1 MKLLQGMMK
10 KEKLVVILLIGL
22 LLLIAAFPIK
32 EREEPEILPEEINTI
47 EQAKEEKDWQQQME
61 EDLERVLEKVKGVG
75 KTEVILTCEGTEKKL
90 PIRRDGDRAEF
101 SFFLKNEK
109 DTVYTKDAKGNQIP
123 YLTSQEYPK
132 VIGVVV
138 VAEGGDNP
146 VIISNIQEAVQVLF
160 QVEAHKIK
168 VMKMN

>member
-1 MKLLQGMMK
+1 MKFLQGMMK
-10 KEKLVVILLIGL
+10 KEKLVVILLMGL
-22 LLLIAAFPIK
+22 LLLIAAFPVK
-32 EREEPEILPEEINTI
+32 EKEKPETL
-47 EQAKEEKDWQQQME
+47 QKEEDTGEQLKEQENWQHQME
-61 EDLERVLEKVKGVG
+61 EHLEKVLRKVKGVG
-75 KTEVILTCEGTEKKL
+75 KTEVFLTCQGTEKKL
-90 PIRRDGDRAEF
+90 V
-101 SFFLKNEK
+101 EK
-109 DTVYTKDAKGNQIP
+109 DKEDTVYIKDAKGNQTP
-123 YLTSQEYPK
+123 YLASQEYPK

>member
-10 KEKLVVILLIGL
+10 KEKLVVILLLGL
-22 LLLIAAFPIK
+22 LLLIAALPVK
-32 EREEPEILPEEINTI
+32 EREVPQMLSEEENGT
-47 EQAKEEKDWQQQME
+47 EQEKEQKDWQQQ
-61 EDLERVLEKVKGVG
+61 LEKVLEKVKGVG
-75 KTEVILTCEGTEKKL
+75 EAEVILTCEGTEKNL
-90 PIRRDGDRAEF
+90 V
-101 SFFLKNEK
+101 EK
-109 DTVYTKDAKGNQIP
+109 DEQDTVYTKDAKGNQIP

-132 VIGVVV
+132 VLGVVV

-146 VIISNIQEAVQVLF
+146 VIIRNIQEAVQVLF

>member
-10 KEKLVVILLIGL
+10 KEKLVVILLMGL

-90 PIRRDGDRAEF
+90 VEKD
-101 SFFLKNEK
+101 EK

-146 VIISNIQEAVQVLF
+146 V
-160 QVEAHKIK
+160 
-168 VMKMN
+168 M

>member
-32 EREEPEILPEEINTI
+32 EREKPEILPEEINTI

-61 EDLERVLEKVKGVG
+61 EHLERVLEKVKGVG

-90 PIRRDGDRAEF
+90 VEKD
-101 SFFLKNEK
+101 EK
-109 DTVYTKDAKGNQIP
+109 DTVYTKDVKGNQIP

>member
-1 MKLLQGMMK
+1 MKFLQGMMK
-10 KEKLVVILLIGL
+10 KEKLFFILLIGL
-22 LLLIAAFPIK
+22 LLLIAALPVK
-32 EREEPEILPEEINTI
+32 ERETLKTQQEEYSVTEP
-47 EQAKEEKDWQQQME
+47 AKEQKDWQQQME
-61 EDLERVLEKVKGVG
+61 EQLEEVLKKVKGVG
-75 KTEVILTCEGTEKKL
+75 KAEVILTCEGTEKNLVEK
-90 PIRRDGDRAEF
+90 D
-101 SFFLKNEK
+101 EK

-123 YLTSQEYPK
+123 YLTSQQYPK

-146 VIISNIQEAVQVLF
+146 VIIGNIQEAVQVLF

>member
-10 KEKLVVILLIGL
+10 KEKLVVILLLGL
-22 LLLIAAFPIK
+22 LLLIAALPVK
-32 EREEPEILPEEINTI
+32 EREVPQMLSEEENGT
-47 EQAKEEKDWQQQME
+47 EQEKEQKDWQQQME
-61 EDLERVLEKVKGVG
+61 EQLEKVLEKVKGVG
-75 KTEVILTCEGTEKKL
+75 AAEVILTCEGTEKNL
-90 PIRRDGDRAEF
+90 V
-101 SFFLKNEK
+101 EK
-109 DTVYTKDAKGNQIP
+109 DEQDTVYTKDAKGNQIP

-132 VIGVVV
+132 VLGVVV

-146 VIISNIQEAVQVLF
+146 VIIRNIQEAVQVLF

>member
-10 KEKLVVILLIGL
+10 KEKLVVMLLIGL
-22 LLLIAAFPIK
+22 LLLIAAFPVK
-32 EREEPEILPEEINTI
+32 ERKTPQMPLEKQNSI
-47 EQAKEEKDWQQQME
+47 EKTEAQKDWQRQME
-61 EDLERVLEKVKGVG
+61 EQLEKVLEKVKGVG
-75 KTEVILTCEGTEKKL
+75 KTEVILTCEGTEKNLVEK
-90 PIRRDGDRAEF
+90 D
-101 SFFLKNEK
+101 EK
-109 DTVYTKDAKGNQIP
+109 DTVYTKDANGNQIP
-123 YLTSQEYPK
+123 YLTAQEYPK

-146 VIISNIQEAVQVLF
+146 IIIGNIQEAVQVLF

>member
-10 KEKLVVILLIGL
+10 KEKLVVILLLGL
-22 LLLIAAFPIK
+22 LLLIAA
-32 EREEPEILPEEINTI
+32 LP
-47 EQAKEEKDWQQQME
+47 
-61 EDLERVLEKVKGVG
+61 VKGVG
-75 KTEVILTCEGTEKKL
+75 EAEVILTCEGTEKNL
-90 PIRRDGDRAEF
+90 V
-101 SFFLKNEK
+101 EK
-109 DTVYTKDAKGNQIP
+109 DEQDTVYTKDAKGNQIP

-132 VIGVVV
+132 VLGVVV

-146 VIISNIQEAVQVLF
+146 VIIRNIQEAVQVLF

>member
-22 LLLIAAFPIK
+22 LLLIVAFPVK
-32 EREEPEILPEEINTI
+32 EREESEILPEKINTI
-47 EQAKEEKDWQQQME
+47 EEEKDWQQQME
-61 EDLERVLEKVKGVG
+61 EDLKRVLEKVKGVG
-75 KTEVILTCEGTEKKL
+75 KTEVILTCEGTEKNLVEK
-90 PIRRDGDRAEF
+90 D
-101 SFFLKNEK
+101 EK

-146 VIISNIQEAVQVLF
+146 VIIGNIQEAVQVLF

>member
-10 KEKLVVILLIGL
+10 KEKLVVILLLGL
-22 LLLIAAFPIK
+22 LLLIAALPVK
-32 EREEPEILPEEINTI
+32 EREVPQMLSEEENGT
-47 EQAKEEKDWQQQME
+47 EQ
-61 EDLERVLEKVKGVG
+61 VKGVG
-75 KTEVILTCEGTEKKL
+75 EAEVILTCEGTEKNL
-90 PIRRDGDRAEF
+90 V
-101 SFFLKNEK
+101 EK
-109 DTVYTKDAKGNQIP
+109 DEQDTVYTKDAKGNQIP

-132 VIGVVV
+132 VLGVVV

-146 VIISNIQEAVQVLF
+146 VIIRNIQEAVQVLF

>member
-22 LLLIAAFPIK
+22 LLLIAAFPVK
-32 EREEPEILPEEINTI
+32 EREKPETLPEEINTI

-61 EDLERVLEKVKGVG
+61 EHLERVLEKVKGVG

-90 PIRRDGDRAEF
+90 VEKD
-101 SFFLKNEK
+101 EK

>member
-61 EDLERVLEKVKGVG
+61 EHLERVLEKVKGVG

-90 PIRRDGDRAEF
+90 VEKD
-101 SFFLKNEK
+101 EK

-168 VMKMN
+168 VMKMVTGR

>member
-1 MKLLQGMMK
+1 MKLLQGIMK

-22 LLLIAAFPIK
+22 LLLIVAFPVK
-32 EREEPEILPEEINTI
+32 EREESEILPEKINTI
-47 EQAKEEKDWQQQME
+47 EEEKDWQQQME
-61 EDLERVLEKVKGVG
+61 EDLKRVLEKVKGVG
-75 KTEVILTCEGTEKKL
+75 KTEVILTCEGTEKNLVEK
-90 PIRRDGDRAEF
+90 D
-101 SFFLKNEK
+101 EK

-146 VIISNIQEAVQVLF
+146 VIIGNIQEAVQVLF

>member
-47 EQAKEEKDWQQQME
+47 EEEKDWQQQME

-90 PIRRDGDRAEF
+90 VEKD
-101 SFFLKNEK
+101 EK

>member
-1 MKLLQGMMK
+1 M
-10 KEKLVVILLIGL
+10 
-22 LLLIAAFPIK
+22 
-32 EREEPEILPEEINTI
+32 PEEINTI

-61 EDLERVLEKVKGVG
+61 EHLERVLEKVKGVG

-90 PIRRDGDRAEF
+90 VEKD
-101 SFFLKNEK
+101 EK

-146 VIISNIQEAVQVLF
+146 VIISNIQEAVQVLGTSTT
-160 QVEAHKIK
+160 QIIIWELTRH
-168 VMKMN
+168 

>member
-61 EDLERVLEKVKGVG
+61 EHLERVLEKVKGVG
-75 KTEVILTCEGTEKKL
+75 KTEVILTCEGTEKNWWKKMKKIL
-90 PIRRDGDRAEF
+90 FIQRMPKAIKFPILHHR
-101 SFFLKNEK
+101 
-109 DTVYTKDAKGNQIP
+109 
-123 YLTSQEYPK
+123 
-132 VIGVVV
+132 
-138 VAEGGDNP
+138 
-146 VIISNIQEAVQVLF
+146 NILR
-160 QVEAHKIK
+160 
-168 VMKMN
+168 